1 MVVTQLATRPCVH
14 GSRVGSALSLAAT
27 AASSD
32 DLASDVCEER
42 VELLL
47 RPAVGDRR
55 HDAGNLRH
63 VAAVADD
70 RLELLAVG
78 EDGARRD
85 RRAVVALAFQAVA
98 LRADPDPLRAAELR
112 LRLGREPAPVGG
124 LRLHDHPS
132 GHRSMEDPAELAA
145 LAAIGTEPVGAA
157 PRVVRLPGDG
167 VEL

>member
-14 GSRVGSALSLAAT
+14 GSRVGSAVSLAAT

-32 DLASDVCEER
+32 DVASEVREER

-47 RPAVGDRR
+47 RPAVRDRR

-78 EDGARRD
+78 DDWARRD
-85 RRAVVALAFQAVA
+85 LRPVVALSLQAVA
-98 LRADPDPLRAAELR
+98 LCAHADPLRAAELR
-112 LRLGREPAPVGG
+112 LRLRGEPPLEVR
-124 LRLHDHPS
+124 LRLD
-132 GHRSMEDPAELAA
+132 DD
-145 LAAIGTEPVGAA
+145 T
-157 PRVVRLPGDG
+157 RLH
-167 VEL
+167 